1 MTEADQIQEGSWDR
15 WDPLVKGA
23 ATGAAIVVVVFL
35 VIVGVL
41 YFASDYEFAS
51 AAPAPSDEPVAGG
64 GGGTAPSLDGM
75 ALAAQTGCVACHST
89 DGSVI
94 VGPSWQGIAG
104 STRTLDDGSGVVAD
118 RAYLVRSITSPNDQ
132 IVEGFN
138 ANLMP
143 NSYSDLLSA
152 EEIEAIAAY
161 IETLS

>member
-1 MTEADQIQEGSWDR
+1 MAEAHETQEAGGDR

-23 ATGAAIVVVVFL
+23 ATGAAIVLVVFL
-35 VIVGVL
+35 IIVGII
-41 YFASDYEFAS
+41 YFSSDYEFAT

-64 GGGTAPSLDGM
+64 GGAPASSLDGM

-94 VGPSWQGIAG
+94 VGPSWQGVAG
-104 STRTLDDGSGVVAD
+104 STRSLDDGSSVVAD
-118 RAYLVRSITSPNDQ
+118 RSYLVRAIKAPNEQ

-143 NSYSDLLSA
+143 NSYSDLLSP
-152 EEIEAIAAY
+152 EEIDAIAAY
-161 IETLS
+161 IETLG